1 MVNPTQTQLEERVIA
16 WALSRLAIRAVIVGG
31 STARQVNLADEWADL
46 DFEIF
51 ATDIGEFVPDTA
63 WLQDFGELWA
73 CLPLQEEDGPVF
85 ITLYEGAEKVD
96 FHFYPLAELE
106 RQVEAQRLNPAFE
119 RGYRILVDKDRL
131 AAKLPPPDSVPPAQ
145 VKPGQAEFAFQV
157 SAFWISAL
165 YVARQIRRRNLW
177 VGKYRDWTAKESLL
191 KMMEWHAQA
200 CGSWHSGH
208 YLSQWADRAT
218 LEAVQGTFGV
228 YTARDSWRA
237 LFEIMALFERLAT
250 ETAEELGYPVDAGLV
265 EKVRTSVRALY
276 EGDEDAKLRDG
287 EVAA

>member
-31 STARQVNLADEWADL
+31 STARQVNPADEWADL

-106 RQVEAQRLNPAFE
+106 RQVAAQRLNPALE
-119 RGYRILVDKDRL
+119 RGYRVVVDKDRL
-131 AAKLPPPDSVPPAQ
+131 AAQLPPPASAPLPQ
-145 VKPGQAEFAFQV
+145 VKPGEAEFATQV
-157 SAFWISAL
+157 SAFWIGVL

-177 VGKYRDWTAKESLL
+177 VAKYRDWTAKESLL

-200 CGSWHSGH
+200 RGGWLVDTWRSGH
-208 YLSQWADRAT
+208 FLSQWADRAT
-218 LEAVQGTFGV
+218 LVALQGPSAAT
-228 YTARDSWRA
+228 WR
-237 LFEIMALFERLAT
+237 LI
-250 ETAEELGYPVDAGLV
+250 AGG
-265 EKVRTSVRALY
+265 RCSR
-276 EGDEDAKLRDG
+276 
-287 EVAA
+287 